1 MIPEFIESERL
12 AYRPLNMNHC
22 TYEYVSWM
30 NDPVVYQYLET
41 GGGYTLEML
50 SEYLENV
57 QKKSILFWGIHLKET
72 GKHIGNIKIDPVN
85 MRHGFGEYGILLG
98 DKQEWG
104 KGYAKEASRVI
115 LDYCFEKCN
124 LRKINL
130 GVVAENIPAV
140 NLYKSLG
147 FVIEGNYKN
156 HGIYNG
162 KYMDILRMAVFNEK
176 FKYDK

>member
-1 MIPEFIESERL
+1 MIPEYLESERL
-12 AYRPLNMNHC
+12 VYCPLSLEHC
-22 TYEYVSWM
+22 TNEYVSWM
-30 NDPVVYQYLET
+30 NDPIIYQFLET
-41 GGGYTLEML
+41 GGGYTLQML
-50 SEYLENV
+50 SEYLDNV
-57 QKKSILFWGIHLKET
+57 VKTPILFWGIHIKESR
-72 GKHIGNIKIDPVN
+72 KHIGNIKIDPIN
-85 MRHGFGEYGILLG
+85 TRHGFGEYGILLG

-104 KGYAKEASRVI
+104 KGYAKEASKAIVE
-115 LDYCFEKCN
+115 YCFEKCN